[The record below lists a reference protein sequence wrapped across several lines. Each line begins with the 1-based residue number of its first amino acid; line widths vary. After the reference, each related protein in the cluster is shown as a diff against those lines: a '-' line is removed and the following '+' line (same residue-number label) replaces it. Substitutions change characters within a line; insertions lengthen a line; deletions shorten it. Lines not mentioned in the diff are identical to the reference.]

1 MLYVL
6 KCHSIIVCDG
16 GAYVV
21 LMFSVWLQH
30 TFFQQHNCTTNDAN
44 HKYNS
49 RAAQLY
55 REKLHSA
62 AIQAMKI
69 HGTKVG
75 ICY

>member
-1 MLYVL
+1 MLSAL
-6 KCHSIIVCDG
+6 
-16 GAYVV
+16 
-21 LMFSVWLQH
+21 LQH

-55 REKLHSA
+55 REKLQSA

-75 ICY
+75 N